1 MRTLSNKSIFQILVK
16 VYMTNLA
23 TVLTV
28 INYKLITDRKI
39 FKLIHDLLKIR
50 CIFILKT
57 TFKKLYGAF
66 LWMGFNTTE
75 PIRGGSLLFV
85 SKFP

>member
-1 MRTLSNKSIFQILVK
+1 M
-16 VYMTNLA
+16 
-23 TVLTV
+23 

-39 FKLIHDLLKIR
+39 FKLIHDLLKIK
-50 CIFILKT
+50 CTIILKT